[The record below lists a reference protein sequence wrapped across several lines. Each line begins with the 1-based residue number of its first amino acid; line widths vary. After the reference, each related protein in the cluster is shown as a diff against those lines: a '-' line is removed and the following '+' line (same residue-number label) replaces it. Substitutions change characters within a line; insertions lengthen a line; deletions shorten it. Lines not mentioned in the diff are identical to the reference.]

1 MYIFNPFNAMPRWL
15 QRLLGWVSRDKTAA
29 VEVQYLRNLYPNFV
43 FHGPVCIVA
52 GVYLYLSAP
61 DLGNVFL
68 LPVWMSLFVLHHTI
82 RGLVGVVYSR
92 RASDPTPSAIPLWV
106 LLSIAMHFMGALLFV
121 PMALF
126 IYPKLDS
133 LAQLCLLMV
142 VLIIVGNSAFTLAER
157 WAEIAVFAPP
167 IDLSFAW
174 ATWPLGHAYAQ
185 PLSILVLLLFGLYL
199 FQARTL
205 HRVNLEGFGLSQR
218 NGELAVELQLKNM
231 QLQEVAAG
239 RSRLLATVSHDL
251 RQPAHAIGLLCERAK
266 LETQPALVQQSLSD
280 LNELSQSL
288 STSLSTLMDLPRL
301 DAGLVKANVRPVALG
316 QVLSRLEAE
325 FAESAHKKG
334 LALKVTTSELWAK
347 TDVVLLHGVLS
358 NLVSNAI
365 KYTRSGTVDVSVSV
379 LDENVTIAVTDTG
392 MGIKPEK
399 LSLIFKEFVRLEGA
413 ESGMEGLGLGLSIV
427 KRYAEVLEHQIFVSS
442 QYQLGSCF
450 SVRLPAIL
458 ARASPAEVLALSQT
472 MTMTLSDARLQG
484 ISVLVVDN
492 VDLVLSSMVR
502 TLRGWGCEVYAARS
516 LSEAARVTKGKNLD
530 VLISDFHLGDEE
542 PDGLMLIE
550 HLRSL
555 QARPAELLPS
565 LLMTGDVSAQLEA
578 EAGRS
583 QMGILHKP
591 VRPAV
596 PQHRML
602 GLIHAPALA
611 SSQSTS

>member
-1 MYIFNPFNAMPRWL
+1 MYIFNPFNTMPRGL
-15 QRLLGWVSRDKTAA
+15 QRLLGWVSRDRTAA
-29 VEVQYLRNLYPNFV
+29 VEVQYLRNLYRNFV

-61 DLGNVFL
+61 DLGTGFL
-68 LPVWMSLFVLHHTI
+68 LPVWMFLFVLHHTI

-92 RASDPTPSAIPLWV
+92 RVSDPTPSAIRLWV

-126 IYPKLDS
+126 IYPKLDP

-142 VLIIVGNSAFTLAER
+142 VLIIVGNSAFTLAGR
-157 WAEIAVFAPP
+157 WAEIAVYAPP
-167 IDLSFAW
+167 IYLSFAW

-199 FQARTL
+199 FQARNQ
-205 HRVNLEGFGLSQR
+205 HRVNLEGFGLAQR

-251 RQPAHAIGLLCERAK
+251 RQPAHAIGLLCERAM
-266 LETQPALVQQSLSD
+266 LETRPAMVLQSLSD

-288 STSLSTLMDLPRL
+288 SASLSTLMDLTRL

-347 TDVVLLHGVLS
+347 TDPVLLHGVLA

-365 KYTRSGTVDVSVSV
+365 KYSRSGTVDVSVSV
-379 LDENVTIAVTDTG
+379 LDENITIAVTDTG
-392 MGIKPEK
+392 MGIKPDK
-399 LSLIFKEFVRLEGA
+399 LGQIFKEFVRLEGA

-427 KRYAEVLEHQIFVSS
+427 KRYAEVLGHQIFVSS
-442 QYQLGSCF
+442 QFQLGSCF

-458 ARASPAEVLALSQT
+458 ATATPAEVLALSQA
-472 MTMTLSDARLQG
+472 MTLSDGRLQG
-484 ISVLVVDN
+484 LNVLVVDN

-502 TLRGWGCEVYAARS
+502 TLSGWGCEVYAARS
-516 LSEAARVTKGKNLD
+516 LSEAARITKGKKLD

-578 EAGRS
+578 EAGRC
-583 QMGILHKP
+583 QVGILHKP
-591 VRPAV
+591 VRPSV
-596 PQHRML
+596 LQHRML
-602 GLIHAPALA
+602 SLLHAPALA
-611 SSQSTS
+611 RSLSAS